1 MNQKK
6 ELLTVA
12 FESEKLSYSNLEVDL
27 NNSGINQ
34 ILSVCAARGHT
45 IYHFT
50 IQDLFYHEGNA
61 LAKTSV
67 LTLPESW
74 YTDPLECYTLLSKID
89 ERPVPLGNIDLCFM
103 RGDDVRH
110 SGTPNLDILRE
121 LENHS
126 LLIERIDATLS
137 TTDKYEII
145 KRVPEIPQ
153 PVTYAAGTFDEAMQ
167 ALDRVPGR
175 EGGYFVLKDRFGY
188 GCGHGVHRIKFAD
201 PELPEVL
208 KMYLSNYESI
218 ILQEYCP
225 EVKKGDLVV
234 TFFDGE
240 LIGTMCRVAA
250 PGEWKTNFSLGATQ
264 FSYNLSSDQE
274 KIARTVQDAF
284 SECRLLSVDMLQ
296 SGKVLEVNAFPG
308 AKGLLDLYGISLGT
322 IAMDRI
328 ERELLGTEIAISFEP
343 QVIKPEPAAR
353 WDDIYYQYSSHDEP
367 VEVLDIFSEEKYNLA
382 VKDLIQFRP
391 QNPDFILSIPHAG
404 VLVPVKYKEH
414 FEINSKSL
422 LEIDLFSDILFESV
436 GGLQVISRLAPLF
449 VDMNRSRE
457 GSESEQLP
465 GHLTNLPTEYYSI
478 EDELVLQKE
487 YSPAQEEQILKYYD
501 LYHGILASL
510 IENLKREQGYALLI
524 DAHSMSSVGLG
535 RVYDEGQER
544 DNIVVGTLEGKSA
557 HPDIIE
563 AFVATLKQNIKPYR
577 LGLTCAENEPYS
589 GGFITRMHS
598 NPGNDVHVIQVEV
611 TMDTYMYEPVDSNR
625 SKRYALKQ
633 SRLHITQDFLR
644 KAVLAA
650 SDACRKIYTS

>member
-1 MNQKK
+1 MNQK
-6 ELLTVA
+6 ERLLTVA
-12 FESEKLSYSNLEVDL
+12 FESENLSYSNLEVDL
-27 NNSGINQ
+27 YNSGVNQ

-50 IQDLFYHEGNA
+50 VQDLFLHEGNA
-61 LAKTSV
+61 FARASV
-67 LTLPESW
+67 LALPESW
-74 YTDPLECYTLLSKID
+74 YTDPLDCYTLLSKID

-110 SGTPNLDILRE
+110 PGTPNLDILRE
-121 LENHS
+121 LEKHS
-126 LLIERIDATLS
+126 LLIENIDATLA
-137 TTDKYEII
+137 TTDKYEMVT
-145 KRVPEIPQ
+145 RVPEIPQ
-153 PVTYAAGTFDEAMQ
+153 PATYAAATLDQAMQ
-167 ALDRVPGR
+167 ALKRLPDRD
-175 EGGYFVLKDRFGY
+175 GYFVLKDRFGY
-188 GCGHGVHRIKFAD
+188 GCGHGVHRIEFAD

-208 KMYLSNYESI
+208 KMYISNYESI

-240 LIGTMCRVAA
+240 LIGTMCRIAA

-264 FSYNLSSDQE
+264 IAYNLSSDQE
-274 KIARTVQDAF
+274 QIARKIRDAF
-284 SECRLLSVDMLQ
+284 SECRLLSVDLLQ
-296 SGKVLEVNAFPG
+296 SGKALEVNAFPG
-308 AKGLLDLYGISLGT
+308 AKGLLDIYGISLGT
-322 IAMDRI
+322 IVMDRI
-328 ERELLGTEIAISFEP
+328 ERELLGTEIAVSPGP
-343 QVIKPEPAAR
+343 QVIKQEPSAR
-353 WDDIYYQYSSHDEP
+353 WDDIYHQYNGHDEP
-367 VEVLDIFSEEKYNLA
+367 VEVLDVFSEERYRLA
-382 VKDLIQFRP
+382 VKDLIQLRP
-391 QNPDFILSIPHAG
+391 QSPEFILSIPHSG

-414 FEINSKSL
+414 FEINSKAL

-436 GGLQVISRLAPLF
+436 GGLQVISRLAPFF

-457 GSESEQLP
+457 GSDSEKLP
-465 GHLTNLPTEYYSI
+465 NHLTNPPTEYYSI

-487 YSPAQEEQILKYYD
+487 YSPGQEEQILKYYD
-501 LYHGILASL
+501 LYHGILSSL
-510 IENLKREQGYALLI
+510 IESLKREQGYALLI

-557 HPDIIE
+557 HPDIVE
-563 AFVATLKQNIKPYR
+563 AFVDTLKQNIKPYR

-598 NPGNDVHVIQVEV
+598 DPGNDVHVIQVEV
-611 TMDTYMYEPVDSNR
+611 TMDTYMYEPVDTNE

-633 SRLHITQDFLR
+633 SRLHIAQDFLR

-650 SDACRKIYTS
+650 SDACKMIYSS